1 MSERKDRVM
10 CSKLGE
16 KGKREGGL
24 DTSSRETKI
33 ERNRTEN
40 LEEGSSGNKG

>member
-16 KGKREGGL
+16 KGKREGGFGYF
-24 DTSSRETKI
+24 I
-33 ERNRTEN
+33 QGNEN
-40 LEEGSSGNKG
+40 